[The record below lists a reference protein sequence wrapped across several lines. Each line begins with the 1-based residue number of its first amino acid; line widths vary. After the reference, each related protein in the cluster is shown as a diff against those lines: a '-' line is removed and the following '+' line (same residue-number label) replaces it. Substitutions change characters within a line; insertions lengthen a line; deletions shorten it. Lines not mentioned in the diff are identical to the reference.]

1 MGANTAEN
9 TNLRLKAVLD
19 ILAESV
25 WSETTLNAGEV
36 LAEAIVR
43 VPFNDH
49 EAELL
54 SGGIPR
60 GHKTLTSA
68 SAKLV
73 KAGWLVKGRS
83 GWTIPEDGLRATVA
97 FPDAAAFGAAL
108 DAGTPVP
115 SDVAVPTAPP
125 VKPAAKKAATKRA
138 AAKKAA
144 GPAVAATDVAEPK
157 VAAARVSAPKAKA
170 ATGKAATGKA
180 ATGKAAPAE
189 SESTEP
195 APTQKK
201 AAVAKKA
208 TRKAPVKAA
217 AAPAVETLPQPDAVA
232 VAGDFNK
239 ILGAPEDWA
248 PQYDEA
254 QMEFN
259 PLVQVWTITAELP
272 AGFYTYK
279 IALNRSW
286 DENYGAFGARDGA
299 NHELNHDGGPVTITY
314 SHATRDIVVS

>member
-19 ILAESV
+19 ILAEGV
-25 WSETTLNAGEV
+25 WSGATLNAGEV
-36 LAEAIVR
+36 LAEAIAR

-97 FPDAAAFGAAL
+97 FPDVAAFAAAL

-115 SDVAVPTAPP
+115 ADVPVPTAPP
-125 VKPAAKKAATKRA
+125 VKPQAKKVAASKRA
-138 AAKKAA
+138 AAKKVTA
-144 GPAVAATDVAEPK
+144 PKEAATDVAEPK
-157 VAAARVSAPKAKA
+157 VAAARVSAPKATAAKA
-170 ATGKAATGKA
+170 AAAKAAPAAKKSTTRKASSKGKAAT
-180 ATGKAAPAE
+180 
-189 SESTEP
+189 
-195 APTQKK
+195 
-201 AAVAKKA
+201 
-208 TRKAPVKAA
+208 
-217 AAPAVETLPQPDAVA
+217 AVETLPQPDAVA
-232 VAGDFNK
+232 IAGDFNK

-254 QMEFN
+254 QMTFN
-259 PLVQVWTITAELP
+259 PLVQVWTLTAELP

-279 IALNRSW
+279 VALNRSW
-286 DENYGAFGARDGA
+286 DENYGAFGVRDGA
-299 NHELNHDGGPVTITY
+299 NHELNHDGGTVTITY
-314 SHATRDIVVS
+314 SHETRDIVIG

>member
-25 WSETTLNAGEV
+25 WSGATLNAGEV

-83 GWTIPEDGLRATVA
+83 GWTIPDDGLRATVA
-97 FPDAAAFGAAL
+97 FPDAAAFGLAL

-115 SDVAVPTAPP
+115 ADVPVPTAPP
-125 VKPAAKKAATKRA
+125 VKPAAKKAAVKRSA
-138 AAKKAA
+138 PKKAA
-144 GPAVAATDVAEPK
+144 DPKVAATEVAEPK
-157 VAAARVSAPKAKA
+157 VAAAKVSAPKAKA
-170 ATGKAATGKA
+170 ATA
-180 ATGKAAPAE
+180 KAAPA
-189 SESTEP
+189 
-195 APTQKK
+195 
-201 AAVAKKA
+201 AKKA
-208 TRKAPVKAA
+208 TTRKAPAKTKAA
-217 AAPAVETLPQPDAVA
+217 SAVETVPQPEAVA
-232 VAGDFNK
+232 IAGDFNK

-259 PLVQVWTITAELP
+259 PIVQVWTLTAELP

-314 SHATRDIVVS
+314 SHVTRDIVIG

>member
-115 SDVAVPTAPP
+115 ADVAVPTAPP

-144 GPAVAATDVAEPK
+144 DPAVAATEVAEPR
-157 VAAARVSAPKAKA
+157 VAAAKVSAPRAKA
-170 ATGKAATGKA
+170 ATA
-180 ATGKAAPAE
+180 KAAPAE
-189 SESTEP
+189 
-195 APTQKK
+195 KK
-201 AAVAKKA
+201 APAAKKA

-217 AAPAVETLPQPDAVA
+217 AAPAVETVPQPGAVA

-314 SHATRDIVVS
+314 SHETRDIVVG

>member
-97 FPDAAAFGAAL
+97 FPDVAAFAAAL

-115 SDVAVPTAPP
+115 ADVPVPTAPP
-125 VKPAAKKAATKRA
+125 VKAPARKAAAGKRA
-138 AAKKAA
+138 AAKKTTEPKAA
-144 GPAVAATDVAEPK
+144 AAEVAEPK
-157 VAAARVSAPKAKA
+157 VAAAKVSAPKAKA
-170 ATGKAATGKA
+170 ATA
-180 ATGKAAPAE
+180 KAAPA
-189 SESTEP
+189 
-195 APTQKK
+195 
-201 AAVAKKA
+201 AKKS
-208 TRKAPVKAA
+208 TRKAPAKAA
-217 AAPAVETLPQPDAVA
+217 AATAVETVPQPEAVA
-232 VAGDFNK
+232 IAGDFNK

-299 NHELNHDGGPVTITY
+299 NHEMNHDGGPVTITY
-314 SHATRDIVVS
+314 SHATRDIVIG

>member
-115 SDVAVPTAPP
+115 ADVAVPTAPP

-144 GPAVAATDVAEPK
+144 DPAVAATEVAEPK
-157 VAAARVSAPKAKA
+157 VAAAKVSAPRAKA
-170 ATGKAATGKA
+170 ATA
-180 ATGKAAPAE
+180 KAAPAE
-189 SESTEP
+189 
-195 APTQKK
+195 KK
-201 AAVAKKA
+201 AAAPKKT
-208 TRKAPVKAA
+208 TRKAPAKAA
-217 AAPAVETLPQPDAVA
+217 AGPAVETVPQPDAVA

-314 SHATRDIVVS
+314 SHETRDIVVG

>member
-97 FPDAAAFGAAL
+97 FPDVAAFAAAL

-115 SDVAVPTAPP
+115 ADVPVPTAPP
-125 VKPAAKKAATKRA
+125 VKAPARKAAASKRA
-138 AAKKAA
+138 AAKKTTEPKAA
-144 GPAVAATDVAEPK
+144 AAEVAEPK
-157 VAAARVSAPKAKA
+157 VAAAKVSAPKAKA
-170 ATGKAATGKA
+170 ATA
-180 ATGKAAPAE
+180 KAAPA
-189 SESTEP
+189 
-195 APTQKK
+195 
-201 AAVAKKA
+201 AKRS
-208 TRKAPVKAA
+208 TRKAPAKAA
-217 AAPAVETLPQPDAVA
+217 AATAVETVPQPEAVA
-232 VAGDFNK
+232 IAGDFNK

-314 SHATRDIVVS
+314 SHATRDIVIG

>member
-97 FPDAAAFGAAL
+97 FPDVAAFAAAL

-115 SDVAVPTAPP
+115 ADVPVPTAPP
-125 VKPAAKKAATKRA
+125 VKAPARKAAASKRA
-138 AAKKAA
+138 AAKKTTEPKAA
-144 GPAVAATDVAEPK
+144 AAEVAEPK
-157 VAAARVSAPKAKA
+157 VAAAKVSAPKAKA
-170 ATGKAATGKA
+170 ATA
-180 ATGKAAPAE
+180 KAAPA
-189 SESTEP
+189 
-195 APTQKK
+195 
-201 AAVAKKA
+201 AKKS
-208 TRKAPVKAA
+208 TRKAPAKAA
-217 AAPAVETLPQPDAVA
+217 AATAVETVPQPEAVA
-232 VAGDFNK
+232 IAGDFNK

-286 DENYGAFGARDGA
+286 NENYGAFGARDGA

-314 SHATRDIVVS
+314 SHATRDIVIG